1 MVHVLDNI
9 ASLFSMVL
17 SLSVPV
23 LVLMSAV
30 LKDFQDSCDVKADGG
45 KKNSLSLSHSVGQVK
60 VNFFWYLTSCKV

>member
-45 KKNSLSLSHSVGQVK
+45 KQNLSSV
-60 VNFFWYLTSCKV
+60 S

>member
-17 SLSVPV
+17 SFSVPV

-30 LKDFQDSCDVKADGG
+30 LKDF
-45 KKNSLSLSHSVGQVK
+45 
-60 VNFFWYLTSCKV
+60 

>member
-45 KKNSLSLSHSVGQVK
+45 KRIHYLLATCIVLVK
-60 VNFFWYLTSCKV
+60 